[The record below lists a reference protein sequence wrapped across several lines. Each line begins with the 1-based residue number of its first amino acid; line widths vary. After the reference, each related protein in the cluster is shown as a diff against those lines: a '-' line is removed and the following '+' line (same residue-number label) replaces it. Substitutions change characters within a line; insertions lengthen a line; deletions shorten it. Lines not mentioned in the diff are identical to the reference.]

1 MYFPFLRGKQFEL
14 IALREFA
21 ELLAECGQICPII
34 EPVKESSTFFST
46 CELLIKNEVDFT
58 VIINPKVGDFKKKV
72 KKVYSNLFNPL
83 IALGQFNTG
92 IILQENI
99 NFAKVSEDLK
109 NFGINERPIV
119 FVVESL
125 PEIEELRK
133 FNDNHNIKYIITD
146 SEGSRKT
153 LRTLKKVNKSLVV
166 LSDPFNKLPR
176 NKDYAK
182 KPDEFFS
189 DEHLYYKD
197 DGFVGYSDFLT
208 IGNEYLDKG
217 YSPYAVAIHL
227 TYFDADHEFRIAH
240 FVSKSNDDIS
250 DVAGKFGEAMEKM
263 IPFLDKF
270 NIHTKASDEF
280 RKLHKEGRYPGLG
293 TVKKLSILNHIEL
306 VRDYFV

>member
-1 MYFPFLRGKQFEL
+1 MYFPYLRGKQFEL

-21 ELLAECGQICPII
+21 ELLAESGRICPII

-46 CELLIKNEVDFT
+46 CESLIEKKVDFT
-58 VIINPKVGDFKKKV
+58 LIINPKVGGFKRKV
-72 KKVYSNLFNPL
+72 KEVKAKLFDPL
-83 IALGQFNTG
+83 TALGQFNTG
-92 IILQENI
+92 IILRENM
-99 NFAKVSEDLK
+99 NLTKVGKSLK
-109 NFGINERPIV
+109 SFGINKRPIV
-119 FVVESL
+119 LIVQSL
-125 PEIEELRK
+125 PEIEKLEK
-133 FNDNHNIKYIITD
+133 FNKKHDIKYIITD

-153 LRTLKKVNKSLVV
+153 LRTLKKINKNLVV
-166 LSDPFNKLPR
+166 LADPFNKLPR

-189 DEHLYYKD
+189 DEHLYYED

-208 IGNEYLDKG
+208 IGSDYLDKG

-227 TYFDADHEFRIAH
+227 TYFDNDDEFRIAH

-270 NIHTKASDEF
+270 NIHTQAGEEF
-280 RKLHKEGRYPGLG
+280 RKLHSEGRYPGLG
-293 TVKKLSILNHIEL
+293 TVKKLSILNHLEL
-306 VRDYFV
+306 VRDYFI